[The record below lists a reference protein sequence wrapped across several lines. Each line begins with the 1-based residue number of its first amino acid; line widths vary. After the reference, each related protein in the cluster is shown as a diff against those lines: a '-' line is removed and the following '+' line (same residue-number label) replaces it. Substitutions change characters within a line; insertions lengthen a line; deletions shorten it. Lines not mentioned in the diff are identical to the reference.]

1 MIAFASQ
8 YAALP
13 EHFFAR
19 LAPTPVA
26 RPSLIKF
33 NQGLA
38 AELALDTRNLTDEQL
53 AEIFSGNL
61 VPEGANPIAMAY
73 AGHQF
78 GGFVPQLGDGRAILL
93 GEVRDTAGQWR
104 DVHLKGSGRTPYS
117 RGGDGRAALGPVLRE
132 YIVSEAMHMFGI
144 PTTRSLAAVSTG
156 EIVFRD
162 ERLPGAILTR
172 VARSHVRVG
181 TFQYF
186 AARAD
191 NVAITKLADFCIGRL
206 YPSLTTEE
214 QPYLALL
221 RKIIDVQ
228 AQLIAHWM
236 HVGFIHGV
244 MNTDNMAVSGET
256 IDFGPCAFMDNYD
269 PATVFSSIDSRGRY
283 AYANQPHAATWNL
296 TRLAE
301 ALLPCIDP
309 VQERAVELAGA
320 PLEQF
325 AALYSRY
332 WLDGMRAKIGLQ
344 TARDEDLALV
354 QGLLD
359 AMHAGAADFTLAFR
373 ALGDAAAHDAAEGSA
388 GITSLRALFADPAA
402 LDAWIPAW
410 RARLA
415 GEPVSAHLRAQAMDR
430 VNPLYIPRNHQVEN
444 VIRAAVEQ
452 EDYGLFERLLRVLS
466 RPFELQPGSEA
477 YAKPPLPEER
487 VTQTFCGT

>member
-1 MIAFASQ
+1 MIVLASH

-26 RPSLIKF
+26 RPRLIQF
-33 NQGLA
+33 NRALSE
-38 AELALDTRNLTDEQL
+38 ELALDVANLSEEQL
-53 AEIFSGNL
+53 AGIFSGNL
-61 VPEGANPIAMAY
+61 VPAGANPIAMAY

-132 YIVSEAMHMFGI
+132 YLVSEAMHTFGI

-156 EIVFRD
+156 EAVFR
-162 ERLPGAILTR
+162 EGRLPGAILTR

-186 AARAD
+186 AVRAD
-191 NVAITKLADFCIGRL
+191 NAAIKRLADFCIGRL
-206 YPSLTTEE
+206 YPSLAAEE

-221 RKIIDVQ
+221 KNVIDAQ
-228 AQLIAHWM
+228 AQLIGRWM
-236 HVGFIHGV
+236 QVGFIHGV

-283 AYANQPHAATWNL
+283 AYANQPHAAAWNL
-296 TRLAE
+296 TRFAE

-309 VQERAVELAGA
+309 VQERAIELATA

-325 AALYSRY
+325 ETLYSRY
-332 WLDGMRAKIGLQ
+332 WLKGMGAKIGLPQ
-344 TARDEDLALV
+344 AGDEDLALV
-354 QGLLD
+354 QGFLD
-359 AMHAGAADFTLAFR
+359 AMHAGSADFTLTFR
-373 ALGDAAAHDAAEGSA
+373 ALCDAAQDPAAEGSA
-388 GITSLRALFADPAA
+388 GYATLRALFADPAG

-410 RARLA
+410 RARLTA
-415 GEPVSAHLRAQAMDR
+415 QPLDGPRRAHAMRR

-452 EDYGLFERLLRVLS
+452 EDFGPFERLLQVLS
-466 RPFELQPGSEA
+466 RPFELQPGNEA

>member
-19 LAPTPVA
+19 LAPTPVTQP
-26 RPSLIKF
+26 RLIQF
-33 NQGLA
+33 NQALA
-38 AELALDTRNLTDEQL
+38 EELGLDTRNIADEQL
-53 AEIFSGNL
+53 AAIFSGNL

-93 GEVRDTAGQWR
+93 GEVRDNAGQWR

-132 YIVSEAMHMFGI
+132 YLVSEAMHTFRI

-156 EIVFRD
+156 EGVFR
-162 ERLPGAILTR
+162 EGRLPGAILTR
-172 VARSHVRVG
+172 VAKSHVRVG

-191 NVAITKLADFCIGRL
+191 TAAIRKLADFCIGRL
-206 YPSLTTEE
+206 YPALASEE

-221 RKIIDVQ
+221 KKVIDAQ
-228 AQLIAHWM
+228 AQLIARWM
-236 HVGFIHGV
+236 QVGFIHGV

-283 AYANQPHAATWNL
+283 AYANQPHAAAWNL
-296 TRLAE
+296 TRFAE
-301 ALLPCIDP
+301 ALLTCIDP
-309 VQERAVELAGA
+309 VQERAIELATA
-320 PLEQF
+320 PLEGF
-325 AALYSRY
+325 AALYSGY
-332 WLDGMRAKIGLQ
+332 WLDGMRSKIGLRQ
-344 TARDEDLALV
+344 SRDEDLALV
-354 QGLLD
+354 QAFLE
-359 AMHAGAADFTLAFR
+359 AMHAGAADFTLTFR
-373 ALGDAAAHDAAEGSA
+373 ALCDAAQDNAAEGSA
-388 GITSLRALFADPAA
+388 GYSKLRALFVETAG

-415 GEPVSAHLRAQAMDR
+415 AEPESAPVRAQAMR
-430 VNPLYIPRNHQVEN
+430 KQNPLYIPRNHQIES
-444 VIRAAVEQ
+444 VIRAATER
-452 EDYGLFERLLRVLS
+452 DDFGPFERLLQVLS
-466 RPFELQPGSEA
+466 RPFELQSGSDA

>member
-19 LAPTPVA
+19 LPPTPVA
-26 RPSLIKF
+26 RPRLIQF
-33 NQGLA
+33 NRALA
-38 AELALDTRNLTDEQL
+38 DELALDTKNLTEEQL
-53 AEIFSGNL
+53 AAIFSGNL

-132 YIVSEAMHMFGI
+132 YLVSEAMHAFGI

-156 EIVFRD
+156 EAVFR
-162 ERLPGAILTR
+162 EGRLPGAILTR
-172 VARSHVRVG
+172 VAKSHVRVG

-186 AARAD
+186 AVRAD
-191 NVAITKLADFCIGRL
+191 NAAIKRLADFCIGRL
-206 YPSLTTEE
+206 YPSLASEE

-221 RKIIDVQ
+221 KNVIDAQ
-228 AQLIAHWM
+228 ARLIARWM
-236 HVGFIHGV
+236 QLGFIHGV

-256 IDFGPCAFMDNYD
+256 IDFGPCAFMDQYD

-283 AYANQPHAATWNL
+283 AYANQPHAAAWNL

-309 VQERAVELAGA
+309 VQERAIELATA

-325 AALYSRY
+325 DALYSRY
-332 WLDGMRAKIGLQ
+332 WLEGMGAKLGLQ
-344 TARDEDLALV
+344 QARDGDLALA
-354 QGLLD
+354 QGFLE
-359 AMHAGAADFTLAFR
+359 AMHAGSADFTLTFR
-373 ALGDAAAHDAAEGSA
+373 ALCDAAQDPAAQGSA
-388 GITSLRALFADPAA
+388 GYATLRALFADPAG
-402 LDAWIPAW
+402 LEAWIPAW
-410 RARLA
+410 RARLGA
-415 GEPVSAHLRAQAMDR
+415 EPLDGPTRADAMRR
-430 VNPLYIPRNHQVEN
+430 VNPLYIPRNHQIEN

-452 EDYGLFERLLRVLS
+452 EDFEPFERLLRVLS
-466 RPFELQPGSEA
+466 RPFDVQAGSEA
-477 YAKPPLPEER
+477 YARPPLPEER
-487 VTQTFCGT
+487 VMQTFCGT